1 MVLQLKG
8 CLSLQSVLQL
18 NVLSAPHLLLALFL
32 FVLFTFYVSFS
43 MFLHPVRLPLRL
55 LFIHDPLSYIFVL
68 TYILYMYV
76 MPGLKTERDWKG
88 REQER
93 KKER

>member
-1 MVLQLKG
+1 
-8 CLSLQSVLQL
+8 
-18 NVLSAPHLLLALFL
+18 
-32 FVLFTFYVSFS
+32 